1 MRKILNVYLA
11 RANTPYSEAYA
22 DLDLPASPYE
32 LLDALDKLRLDEGE
46 APYLQINEYYDF
58 EELAPL
64 LSGDAGLYELNALAQ
79 KLSELDERQQVSFKG
94 LVQMEV
100 NKKQGFIPMS
110 RLIDL
115 AYSTDCCH
123 VTDAL
128 NDSQL
133 GRFYAENGFVP
144 EVEHLPDKVFE
155 LLDFERIGREARIGE
170 CGVFTKQGYV
180 VQHTELNEAFQ
191 TMDLTLKQPDYQ
203 ILMELTDGGFLGLPQ
218 TALPDTQPRRCLDCR
233 IPLLSGALDS
243 VKDIEIL
250 NGFAEKLSTM
260 TGKEILRYGN
270 AHPGLFVGNAY
281 VCYPTEEPDFHY
293 NGSNLE
299 SCVDND
305 WSVKLKLASQHTP
318 NGVWLRLPDY
328 EELND
333 GKPDEIR
340 IALDAL
346 GVEHIDECTMLEAKC
361 ILPEIRDLTQQY
373 DRISDLVYDGQNLG
387 FVLDERGQGMRNFLE
402 LYAAALEY
410 EDCSRL
416 SAALDI
422 AESLNRYNLIP
433 VSGLREYA
441 EKDLKS
447 QGVSIPELAQST
459 FGFEEYAVELLEE
472 RGFSLSRNG
481 SCYICKEQSQRFSEM
496 SME

>member
-1 MRKILNVYLA
+1 MNCIERLN
-11 RANTPYSEAYA
+11 T
-22 DLDLPASPYE
+22 LPATAQEKKWLEKRLATLSEKESLVLTAAMLRSPPE
-32 LLDALDKLRLDEGE
+32 SAAAAINHLLRLEGYE
-46 APYLQINEYYDF
+46 VCCSVGSY
-58 EELAPL
+58 EE
-64 LSGDAGLYELNALAQ
+64 
-79 KLSELDERQQVSFKG
+79 
-94 LVQMEV
+94 
-100 NKKQGFIPMS
+100 
-110 RLIDL
+110 
-115 AYSTDCCH
+115 
-123 VTDAL
+123 
-128 NDSQL
+128 L
-133 GRFYAENGFVP
+133 GRFYLRSETTLP
-144 EVEHLPDKVFE
+144 ESLYPFTD
-155 LLDFERIGREARIGE
+155 LNQLGRNYE
-170 CGVFTKQGYV
+170 
-180 VQHTELNEAFQ
+180 
-191 TMDLTLKQPDYQ
+191 
-203 ILMELTDGGFLGLPQ
+203 
-218 TALPDTQPRRCLDCR
+218 
-233 IPLLSGALDS
+233 
-243 VKDIEIL
+243 
-250 NGFAEKLSTM
+250 
-260 TGKEILRYGN
+260 N

-305 WSVKLKLASQHTP
+305 WSVKLKLATQHTP

-346 GVEHIDECTMLEAKC
+346 GVEHIDECTLLEAKC
-361 ILPEIRDLTQQY
+361 ILPEIRDLTQLY

-387 FVLDERGQGMRNFLE
+387 FVLDERGQGVRNFLE

-447 QGVSIPELAQST
+447 QGISIPELAQST
-459 FGFEEYAVELLEE
+459 FGFEEYAVECLEE

-481 SCYICKEQSQRFSEM
+481 SGYICKEQSQRFSEM